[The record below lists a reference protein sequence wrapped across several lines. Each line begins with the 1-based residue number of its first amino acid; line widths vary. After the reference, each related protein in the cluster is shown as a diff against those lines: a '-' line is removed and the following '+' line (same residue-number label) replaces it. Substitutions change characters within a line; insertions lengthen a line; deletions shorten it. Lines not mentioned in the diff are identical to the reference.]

1 MVKKVILLCAIG
13 LLLNFA
19 PLHLFSVTV
28 DWVSGDVT
36 YSHLKSDW
44 KELDVGM
51 KLSPGDIVKTGLG
64 SETTLIDDGTEVF
77 ILENSTFTVSEKYEN
92 DVRKAG
98 FMLFLGRM
106 KLKLSR
112 VREDE
117 PEIRTQTV
125 NMTIRGTEFEVGS
138 GYDGSTLVVLTDGV
152 VVVRGKSKE
161 LVLQGGE
168 GTEVAFG
175 EEPVEKFEVMTRV
188 IDWDEWLT
196 LSKKSIKGKELE
208 LLGRILGKFKEINY
222 QISDYE
228 RIREEALQKK
238 DEYIRIRDELAE
250 EGKTEEATKYS
261 KEAGTWSKRSIHA
274 LVNIRFLA
282 LSSIGL
288 YDMSQMIYTGVE
300 KPEKPLIDTFEEIK
314 TIYEDIERRY
324 IFAGDRE
331 RLEEKARKKK
341 GCLKLF

>member
-1 MVKKVILLCAIG
+1 MVKKVILLCTIG

-19 PLHLFSVTV
+19 PLYLFSVTV

-36 YSHLKSDW
+36 YSHLKSEW

-51 KLSPGDIVKTGLG
+51 KLSPGDIVKTALG
-64 SETTLIDDGTEVF
+64 SEATLIDDGTEVF

-106 KLKLSR
+106 KFKLSR

-117 PEIRTQTV
+117 PEIQTQTV

-161 LVLQGGE
+161 LVLQEGE

-175 EEPVEKFEVMTRV
+175 EEPTEKFETITRV
-188 IDWDEWLT
+188 INWDEWFSYT
-196 LSKKSIKGKELE
+196 KESVKGNEQLLLNKFLLRFEELDAQV
-208 LLGRILGKFKEINY
+208 R
-222 QISDYE
+222 DYE
-228 RIREEALQKK
+228 EIRANAEKKRDEYVTTREKLREEG
-238 DEYIRIRDELAE
+238 RDEEANE
-250 EGKTEEATKYS
+250 YSRKAGAEGKIAYHS
-261 KEAGTWSKRSIHA
+261 
-274 LVNIRFLA
+274 LMNIRFLA

-288 YDMSQMIYTGVE
+288 YDMAVDIYSGVKE
-300 KPEKPLIDTFEEIK
+300 PSKELAGTFKKIQY
-314 TIYEDIERRY
+314 IYDAIENKY
-324 IFAGDRE
+324 IYKGDRE

>member
-64 SETTLIDDGTEVF
+64 SETTLIDDGTEVS

-161 LVLQGGE
+161 LVLQEGE

-175 EEPVEKFEVMTRV
+175 EEPTEKFETITRV
-188 IDWDEWLT
+188 INWDEWFSYT
-196 LSKKSIKGKELE
+196 KESVKGNEQLLLNKFLLRFEELDAQV
-208 LLGRILGKFKEINY
+208 R
-222 QISDYE
+222 DYE
-228 RIREEALQKK
+228 EIRANAEKKRDEYVTTREKLREEG
-238 DEYIRIRDELAE
+238 RDEEANE
-250 EGKTEEATKYS
+250 YSRKAGAEGKIAYHS
-261 KEAGTWSKRSIHA
+261 
-274 LVNIRFLA
+274 LMNIRFLA

-288 YDMSQMIYTGVE
+288 YDMAVDIYSGVKE
-300 KPEKPLIDTFEEIK
+300 PSKELAGTFKKIQY
-314 TIYEDIERRY
+314 IYDAIENKY
-324 IFAGDRE
+324 IYKGDRE